1 MNSMKRGIF
10 SKIYI
15 STTVFSLFTVQKNL
29 PKCLKGLIGEKFRNE
44 KRRKEIKVI
53 FTGSI
58 QPPFLHKQE
67 NIIVVE
73 IIVESIDG

>member
-1 MNSMKRGIF
+1 MP
-10 SKIYI
+10 
-15 STTVFSLFTVQKNL
+15 Q
-29 PKCLKGLIGEKFRNE
+29 GLIGEKIRNE

-58 QPPFLHKQE
+58 QPPFFLLLLSCLHKQE
-67 NIIVVE
+67 NIIIVE